1 MTITTFTGFPPGKNP
16 YVPVPEVFFTK
27 VLPDIEDSAELKVT
41 LHIFWLLAQ
50 KQGNPRCTSDREL
63 QSDQLLLRSLKRRGD
78 PRPVEERLRQGL
90 EQAVARGTLLHINL
104 RLVSEGNDQGERI
117 NWYFFNTSRSRKVVA
132 ELQGGEMVPVRL
144 LSKETEEPGN
154 RAETTGHTGI
164 AESVQ
169 TAPTAPPVVV
179 GEHATRAGH
188 SAGHSVER
196 TYKNNLERRG
206 KRGNGNS
213 EPAEVVRNIQI
224 QVERPNIFTLY
235 EQNIGL
241 LSPLI
246 ADELKDAADHYPADW
261 IEAAFRA
268 AVQHNKRKWSYIHAI
283 LRRWETEGRQAWNA

>member
-1 MTITTFTGFPPGKNP
+1 MTTFTGFPSGKNP
-16 YVPVPEVFFTK
+16 FVPIPEVFFTK

-63 QSDQLLLRSLKRRGD
+63 QTDQILLRSLKRRGD
-78 PRPVEERLRQGL
+78 PRPAEERLRQGL

-104 RLVSEGNDQGERI
+104 RLVSEGNELGERI
-117 NWYFFNTSRSRKVVA
+117 NWYFFNTVRSRKVVA
-132 ELQGGEMVPVRL
+132 ELQGSEIVPVRL
-144 LSKETEEPGN
+144 LSKEMPSGTGTSETNEVIEGQEEITQ
-154 RAETTGHTGI
+154 AAQI
-164 AESVQ
+164 VS
-169 TAPTAPPVVV
+169 V
-179 GEHATRAGH
+179 GEHVTVGGYT
-188 SAGHSVER
+188 SKGNID
-196 TYKNNLERRG
+196 KQG

-213 EPAEVVRNIQI
+213 ETAEVVRNIHI